1 MIPRLAVSFTWL
13 RPLPACNSLKLHFS
27 VFLSIME
34 WAFDPIFKVDA
45 PLIPKIK
52 SKGDTSQFQDY
63 EENEKLFRIGPHN
76 VHAKDFEDFWGGP
89 KYKQKVPNKCKQ
101 TTSHSIIIFFCWYG
115 FLCFIFCFFLKKK
128 TIVCCIVCWAGLLF
142 GLLLRIYT

>member
-1 MIPRLAVSFTWL
+1 MLHLPNFPPKANRQWSQGLRFHLHDCALYQHAIPSNCT
-13 RPLPACNSLKLHFS
+13 FS

-89 KYKQKVPNKCKQ
+89 KYKQKVPYKCKQ
-101 TTSHSIIIFFCWYG
+101 TTSHFIIIFFCWYG
-115 FLCFIFCFFLKKK
+115 FLCFIFCLFKK
-128 TIVCCIVCWAGLLF
+128 IIICCIVC
-142 GLLLRIYT
+142 